1 MFFHEVNSFVKTI
14 KEKNTHNDRKAKR
27 NKLCNKT
34 HVAFFLMCLCFSD
47 QFRRRD
53 TTQTGNASFQYDDVS
68 FLQLTCF
75 FFVWR
80 VRFSAAFSCVKIN
93 TEFIILSLN
102 AGGYLIWNLCRVCI
116 NRCDA
121 VSLKG
126 RQKTS
131 PLTKTEL
138 LGWKQ
143 DSWTVVPNYTKRIR
157 NEDSE
162 TRD

>member
-1 MFFHEVNSFVKTI
+1 MW
-14 KEKNTHNDRKAKR
+14 
-27 NKLCNKT
+27 L
-34 HVAFFLMCLCFSD
+34 FLMCLCFSD

-102 AGGYLIWNLCRVCI
+102 AGRYLIWNLCRVCI
-116 NRCDA
+116 NSVMLLVWKADKKQA
-121 VSLKG
+121 FL
-126 RQKTS
+126 QKQS
-131 PLTKTEL
+131 SWVGNKTHEL
-138 LGWKQ
+138 LYPIIQRELEMK
-143 DSWTVVPNYTKRIR
+143 TPRL
-157 NEDSE
+157 E
-162 TRD
+162 TNFR